1 MRSTLNI
8 VSIVLLFIYLHPD
21 RLNGQE
27 VTVKSEIDTTSILTG
42 DQIWFRVILD
52 RPAGLDLKLNRFS
65 DTIVSSIEII
75 RGPVS
80 DTTDSANDRE
90 IITDSYLIT
99 SFDSGRYEIPP
110 VFAEHVTEEGLKR
123 YYSDFLY
130 LSVLRPDISPQDST
144 MRFFDII
151 GPYRAPLTAG
161 EILPWLLIIM
171 AATIAAW
178 FLFRYIKSRR
188 KIGEEILPEDPQEAA
203 HVLAYR
209 SLEKLKSEKL
219 WQKGLFKDYYSRL
232 SGIVRTYIDMR
243 FGMNSMESATSE
255 IMMEIV
261 EIESASGEA
270 SDALKQVLEL
280 ADMVKFAKY
289 MPDAS
294 DCELSMEQAWSFVSL
309 TRKEKITEEI
319 EGEADKEEEI

>member
-1 MRSTLNI
+1 MRSTFFIPIILLLISLNP
-8 VSIVLLFIYLHPD
+8 Y

-42 DQIWFRVILD
+42 DQIWFKVTLE
-52 RPAGLDLKLNRFS
+52 RPAGLNLKLNRFS

-75 RGPVS
+75 RGPIS
-80 DTTDSANDRE
+80 DTIESSNGRE
-90 IITDSYLIT
+90 LITDRYLIT

-110 VFAEHVTEEGLKR
+110 VFAEHVSEEGLKR

-130 LSVLRPDISPQDST
+130 LMVQRPNIVPQDST
-144 MRFFDII
+144 MQFFDII
-151 GPYRAPLTAG
+151 GPYRAPLTIG

-171 AATIAAW
+171 AVAIAAW
-178 FLFRYIKSRR
+178 FLFRYLRARR
-188 KIGEEILPEDPQEAA
+188 KSGEAILPEDPQEAA

-219 WQKGLFKDYYSRL
+219 WQKGLFKEYYSRL

-255 IMMEIV
+255 IMTEIV

-270 SDALKQVLEL
+270 SDALKQVLEI
-280 ADMVKFAKY
+280 ADMVKFAKHL
-289 MPDAS
+289 PDAS

-319 EGEADKEEEI
+319 EGEAEREEDV